1 MSAASGDEVFVGLD
15 LGTSSL
21 KGVVVASSGEVL
33 ARAQAGYPTRRSAP
47 GRAEQDPRQW
57 TRAAAEVVRALTEQV
72 AAPRWAG
79 LGLSGMIP
87 TLVLTDAGGEP
98 VGPAITWEDDRAQM
112 EGDEFRSEHGP
123 DAVYA
128 TTGQW
133 VDGRYLVPMFRWI
146 ERRMLSEVA
155 HATRLL
161 SAKDFLF
168 AWLTGEAA
176 TDPSTA
182 TGFGC
187 FDLATG
193 TWSPDLAGKTLRLL
207 PEVRP
212 STAGAPLTG
221 PAASSLSLPTG
232 LPVCLGAADSIA
244 GAHALGA
251 NAPGDCAYL
260 WGTSGV
266 IIGVSA
272 HRRADEGHR
281 YLISPLATGDGWA
294 LEMDLL
300 SAGSAF
306 TWVAELMGA
315 GGDEGAVLRLAEMSR
330 PGSNGVSF
338 LPYLGSGEQ
347 GALWDPEL
355 RGTIAGLTLGH
366 ARQDVARALAEG
378 VVLES
383 RRCLRVLD
391 EAEVRPREIRASG
404 GAFTSAFFTSLLADA
419 TGRAVVRPTE
429 DGSSVSALGAALLA
443 AAAVGRDAR
452 SFEGDGFDR
461 TEPDERAGPR
471 WNALAERHERL
482 LAAVRTFS

>member
-1 MSAASGDEVFVGLD
+1 MSAATGDEVFVGLD

-21 KGVVVASSGEVL
+21 KGVVVSSIGEVL
-33 ARAQAGYPTRRSAP
+33 ARAHAGYPTRRSAP
-47 GRAEQDPRQW
+47 GRAEQDPREW
-57 TRAAAEVVRALTEQV
+57 MRAIVDVVRALAERV
-72 AAPRWAG
+72 AAPSWACV
-79 LGLSGMIP
+79 GLSGMIP
-87 TLVLTDAGGEP
+87 TLVLADAAGEP
-98 VGPAITWEDDRAQM
+98 VGPAITWEDDRAQL
-112 EGDEFRSEHGP
+112 EGEEFRAEHGA
-123 DAVYA
+123 DSVYA

-168 AWLTGEAA
+168 SWLTGEAA

-193 TWSPDLAGKTLRLL
+193 TWSPDLAGKTSRFL

-212 STAGAPLTG
+212 STASAPLTG
-221 PAASSLSLPTG
+221 AAASALG
-232 LPVCLGAADSIA
+232 LPAGLPICLGAADSIA

-266 IIGVSA
+266 IIGVGA

-281 YLISPLATGDGWA
+281 YLISPLATGEGWA

-306 TWVAELMGA
+306 TWVAELLGA
-315 GGDEGAVLRLAEMSR
+315 GGDEGAVLQLAELSQ
-330 PGSNGVSF
+330 PGSHGVSF
-338 LPYLGSGEQ
+338 LPYVGSGEQ

-355 RGTIAGLTLGH
+355 RGTISGLTLGH

-378 VVLES
+378 IVLES

-419 TGRAVVRPTE
+419 TGRAVVRPKE
-429 DGSSVSALGAALLA
+429 DGSVSALGAALLA

-452 SFEGDGFDR
+452 WLEDDGFDR
-461 TEPDERAGPR
+461 TEPDQRAEPG

>member
-1 MSAASGDEVFVGLD
+1 VSAASGDEVFVGLD

-47 GRAEQDPRQW
+47 GRAEQDPRAW
-57 TRAAAEVVRALTEQV
+57 MRATVDVVRALAEQV

-79 LGLSGMIP
+79 IGLSGMIP
-87 TLVLTDAGGEP
+87 TLVLADAGGEP
-98 VGPAITWEDDRAQM
+98 VGPAITWEDDRAQL
-112 EGDEFRSEHGP
+112 EGEEFREEHGA
-123 DAVYA
+123 DSVYG

-146 ERRMLSEVA
+146 ERRTLSEVA
-155 HATRLL
+155 RATRLL

-168 AWLTGEAA
+168 SWLTGEAA

-193 TWSPDLAGKTLRLL
+193 AWSPDLAGKTSALL

-212 STAGAPLTG
+212 STATAPLTAA
-221 PAASSLSLPTG
+221 AASALSLPAG
-232 LPVCLGAADSIA
+232 LPICLGAADSIA

-266 IIGVSA
+266 IIGVSGD
-272 HRRADEGHR
+272 RRADEAHR
-281 YLISPLATGDGWA
+281 YLISPLATGEGWV

-306 TWVAELMGA
+306 SWVAELLGA
-315 GGDEGAVLRLAEMSR
+315 GGDEAAVLHLAEMSN

-355 RGTIAGLTLGH
+355 RGTIAGLTLSH
-366 ARQDVARALAEG
+366 ARQDMARALAEG
-378 VVLES
+378 IVLES

-391 EAEVRPREIRASG
+391 EAGVDPREIHASG
-404 GAFTSAFFTSLLADA
+404 GAFTSDFFTALLADA

-429 DGSSVSALGAALLA
+429 EGSVSALGAALLA
-443 AAAVGRDAR
+443 AAAVGRDAL
-452 SFEGDGFDR
+452 SLESDGFNR
-461 TEPDERAGPR
+461 TEPDPSAGPR
-471 WNALAERHERL
+471 WEALAERHERL
-482 LAAVRTFS
+482 LAAIRSHS

>member
-1 MSAASGDEVFVGLD
+1 VSAANGDEVFVGLD

-21 KGVVVASSGEVL
+21 KGVVVSSIGEVL

-47 GRAEQDPRQW
+47 GRAEQDPGQW
-57 TRAAAEVVRALTEQV
+57 KRATVEVVGALAEQV
-72 AAPRWAG
+72 AASSWAG

-87 TLVLTDAGGEP
+87 TLVLADVDGEP
-98 VGPAITWEDDRAQM
+98 VGPAITWEDDRAQL
-112 EGDEFRSEHGP
+112 EGEEFREEHGA
-123 DAVYA
+123 DSVYGA
-128 TTGQW
+128 TGQW

-146 ERRMLSEVA
+146 ERRTLSQVA

-168 AWLTGEAA
+168 SWLTGEAA

-193 TWSPDLAGKTLRLL
+193 AWSPELAGKTSALL

-212 STAGAPLTG
+212 STASAPLTG
-221 PAASSLSLPTG
+221 AAASSLSLPTG
-232 LPVCLGAADSIA
+232 LPICLGAADSIA

-266 IIGVSA
+266 IIGVSG
-272 HRRADEGHR
+272 HRRADEAHR
-281 YLISPLATGDGWA
+281 YLISPLATGEGWA

-306 TWVAELMGA
+306 TWIAELLGA
-315 GGDEGAVLRLAEMSR
+315 GGDEGAVLHLAEMSH

-347 GALWDPEL
+347 GALWDPRL
-355 RGTIAGLTLGH
+355 RGTISGLTLGH

-383 RRCLRVLD
+383 RRCIGVLD
-391 EAEVRPREIRASG
+391 EAGVRPREIRASG

-419 TGRAVVRPTE
+419 TGRAVVLPTQE
-429 DGSSVSALGAALLA
+429 GSVSALGAAVLA
-443 AAAVGRDAR
+443 AVASGWDPISPGSDDA
-452 SFEGDGFDR
+452 DR
-461 TEPDERAGPR
+461 TEADPDAGSQ
-471 WNALAERHERL
+471 WEALAERHERL
-482 LAAVRTFS
+482 LAAVRSLS